1 MSRESY
7 SICESCKVFQ
17 DNGIVL
23 NSTCMDRHDSIVSFY
38 QEWADWITKGWVPRA
53 SLGESNE
60 KILQFLIRHE
70 AHGVTYWSW
79 DWAYHDEDPLE
90 SLTLEVVSTKV

>member
-1 MSRESY
+1 MSRDSY

-23 NSTCMDRHDSIVSFY
+23 NATCMDRHATVADFNR
-38 QEWADWITKGWVPRA
+38 EWDRWIGKGWVPRA
-53 SLGESNE
+53 NFGEANE
-60 KILQFLIRHE
+60 MIYDFLVRHE

-79 DWAYHDEDPLE
+79 DWVYDEDDPLE
-90 SLTLEVVSTKV
+90 GLTLEEIPGKV